1 MREIKIYATDK
12 KTGERIQIDDLYW
25 FEENGVHWFD
35 GKGTFTDYQIELSLE
50 LVVKLI
56 GDI

>member
-1 MREIKIYATDK
+1 MRKIKIYATDK
-12 KTGERIQIDDLYW
+12 KTGERIKVDDLYW

-35 GKGTFTDYQIELSLE
+35 GKGTHRDYHIELSLE
-50 LVVKLI
+50 LMVEVI